1 MGSRKATTEGRRLA
15 RSFLGY
21 DGSPA
26 PLIAWCEM
34 AFVLSVLASS
44 LALLSVDIDRVPPA
58 PPVVTGPRVTG
69 TAQATYR
76 FASTDRVTA
85 SPRLRFVCSMNS
97 LKLQSCA
104 PVFRASLHT
113 GQNVLRVRA
122 VDRAGNRSRA
132 TVVRVT
138 RSSPPPTPPTPE
150 PGPPS
155 PEPMPPAPPPSPS
168 PSPSPDLPP
177 SSYPVAL
184 STSGSGALVL
194 PSGERCQNGCT
205 HSFPAG
211 SSVTLRVDAT
221 EGSYFAGWSGDCS
234 GTDFVCTLVIDGPK
248 SVGASFAPYS
258 FVLTLTTTGNGYV
271 SVAYGGDCRGS
282 CEFTY
287 GFGAYVT
294 LTAVPDAADTF
305 EG

>member
-1 MGSRKATTEGRRLA
+1 M
-15 RSFLGY
+15 
-21 DGSPA
+21 
-26 PLIAWCEM
+26 
-34 AFVLSVLASS
+34 
-44 LALLSVDIDRVPPA
+44 
-58 PPVVTGPRVTG
+58 
-69 TAQATYR
+69 
-76 FASTDRVTA
+76 
-85 SPRLRFVCSMNS
+85 
-97 LKLQSCA
+97 
-104 PVFRASLHT
+104 
-113 GQNVLRVRA
+113 
-122 VDRAGNRSRA
+122 
-132 TVVRVT
+132 
-138 RSSPPPTPPTPE
+138 
-150 PGPPS
+150 
-155 PEPMPPAPPPSPS
+155 
-168 PSPSPDLPP
+168 
-177 SSYPVAL
+177 
-184 STSGSGALVL
+184 L

-294 LTAVPDAADTF
+294 LTAIADAGDTF
-305 EG
+305 EGWDGACPTPSQASCTIGMFGDSALTARFSS